1 MKLKAFSMLE
11 MVIVLAI
18 IAVLMGL
25 GWTGLIN
32 FRSTAEMQ
40 NAYSELVSV
49 IKSQQNKA
57 KNSVSS
63 KSDGTTPY
71 FYALFF
77 ANNKYYAFNC
87 GDNNTPNNIAQNV
100 RCTKDS
106 TVIFRLLPADIKL
119 VPDTGCTG
127 LGFTRLS
134 GRFVSLALPANNLD
148 SISTFDTTYTYSGV
162 CNIKISHTQISTE
175 RLVEINLN
183 TSNVTAK

>member
-1 MKLKAFSMLE
+1 MNLKAFSMLE
-11 MVIVLAI
+11 IIIVLAVLAI
-18 IAVLMGL
+18 IMGL
-25 GWTGLIN
+25 GWSGLIT

-49 IKSQQNKA
+49 IKSEQNKA

-100 RCTKDS
+100 RCTKDT
-106 TVIFRLLPADIKL
+106 TVIFRLLPVDIKL
-119 VPDTGCTG
+119 TPDTGCAG

-134 GRFVSLALPANNLD
+134 GRFASIALPANDLE
-148 SISTFDTTYTYSGV
+148 SIASFDTTYSYSGT
-162 CNIKISHTQISTE
+162 CNIKITHSQLTTE
-175 RLVEINLN
+175 KLIEINLN

>member
-1 MKLKAFSMLE
+1 MEMKAFSLLE
-11 MVIVLAI
+11 MIIVLAVLAI
-18 IAVLMGL
+18 LMGL
-25 GWTGLIN
+25 GWAGLIN

-49 IKSQQNKA
+49 IKSEQNKA

-71 FYALFF
+71 FYTLFF

-100 RCTKDS
+100 RCTKDTS
-106 TVIFRLLPADIKL
+106 VIFRQLPTDI
-119 VPDTGCTG
+119 VVTPSSGCAG

-134 GRFVSLALPANNLD
+134 GRFASIALPANNLET
-148 SISTFDTTYTYSGV
+148 ISTFDTTYTFSGT
-162 CNIKISHTQISTE
+162 CNITLSHTQIQTQKTID
-175 RLVEINLN
+175 INLN
-183 TSNVTAK
+183 TNNVSDN